1 MNNSKLITLLRTLSS
16 SELTELGDFVASPY
30 FNKRE
35 EVIRLF
41 DFLFQFGPTFDDDSL
56 QKDTAFKYVFPGESY
71 DDKQLAYQMNYLLK
85 LSEQFIA
92 RKVYESR
99 ANAEELDT
107 LRGFVDRK
115 LPKHYGFLQKK
126 VEKDIDGVQEKNHI
140 YWQNQLNLKAIA
152 VDFFT
157 SKKKRSADPSFQE
170 LSDALDDY
178 YCFEKL
184 RYGCTMASLQAF
196 VSAEFKIGMIDELN
210 EFLDASESID
220 PHINLYRNLF
230 LSIRDNNDESFWA
243 FQKLLKENQDF
254 VDEEE
259 RREMYLLGINYC
271 AKRIR
276 SGESSF
282 FNTTLDMYVEGI
294 ENRALYEGGHL
305 SHWTFT
311 NVVKLALG
319 LKKYELLEN
328 FMDQHAANVHPNHQV
343 DAEHLNRA
351 ELLYHKKDYPGVLD
365 NLNKL
370 EYSDFYYRLAS
381 RLLLLKAYHA
391 QGFVEPM
398 LSQLAAFTMYLR
410 RNKEISNQ
418 MKKPY
423 LNFCQ
428 LLALIMRSRP
438 EKINKVREKIQ
449 ETNPVT
455 DKTWLLETL
464 EQELA

>member
-1 MNNSKLITLLRTLSS
+1 MKNSKLLTLLRTLSP
-16 SELTELGDFVASPY
+16 SELMEMGDFVTSPY

-41 DFLFQFGPTFDDDSL
+41 DFLFQFRPKFEDESIR
-56 QKDTAFKYVFPGESY
+56 KDTAFKYVFPGDSF
-71 DDKQLAYQMNYLLK
+71 DDKLLAYQMNYLLK
-85 LSEQFIA
+85 LTEQFVA

-99 ANAEELDT
+99 TNAEELDT
-107 LRGFVDRK
+107 LRGFEDRK
-115 LPKHYGFLQKK
+115 LSKHYRFLHKK
-126 VEKDIDGVQEKNHI
+126 IDNDINQVKEKNQLF
-140 YWQNQLNLKAIA
+140 WQNRLNLKGIA

-184 RYGCTMASLQAF
+184 RYGCTMASLQSF
-196 VSAEFKIGMIDELN
+196 VSTEFKIGLIEELIDYLN
-210 EFLDASESID
+210 SKETID

-230 LSIRDNNDESFWA
+230 LGIRDIDDESFWA
-243 FQKLLKENQDF
+243 FQKLLKENQDYL
-254 VDEEE
+254 DEEE
-259 RREMYLLGINYC
+259 RREVYLLGINYC

-276 SGESSF
+276 SGKSSF

-294 ENRALYEGGHL
+294 ENRALYEGKYL

-319 LKKYELLEN
+319 LKEYELLEN
-328 FMDQHAANVHPNHQV
+328 FMDHHAANIHPNHQV

-351 ELLYHKKDYPGVLD
+351 ELLYHKKDYSGVMD

-370 EYSDFYYRLAS
+370 EFSDFYYRLAS
-381 RLLLLKAYHA
+381 RLLLLKTYHA
-391 QGFVEPM
+391 QGFIEAM

-428 LLALIMRSRP
+428 MLALIMRSRP
-438 EKINKVREKIQ
+438 DKIEKVRNKIQ

-455 DKTWLLETL
+455 DKIWLIETL
-464 EQELA
+464 EKELA